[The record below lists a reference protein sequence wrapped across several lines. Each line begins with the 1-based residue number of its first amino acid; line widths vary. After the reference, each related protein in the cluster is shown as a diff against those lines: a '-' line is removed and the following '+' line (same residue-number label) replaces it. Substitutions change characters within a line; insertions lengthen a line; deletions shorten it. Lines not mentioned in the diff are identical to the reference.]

1 MIDVAIDLEAGLVTD
16 VTGQEAGTVIDAE
29 VEMTVTT
36 DMTGIEGRTGTVIA
50 AVDEVVAEVTQV
62 IVIVLALMIG
72 KEVKEEDEDAWLG
85 DRMGSDGLGDKM
97 GKYKAGWLAELG
109 DNIG

>member
-1 MIDVAIDLEAGLVTD
+1 MKKEDEFGDVRETAFCEEEEKVEEEK
-16 VTGQEAGTVIDAE
+16 VE
-29 VEMTVTT
+29 VE
-36 DMTGIEGRTGTVIA
+36 
-50 AVDEVVAEVTQV
+50 
-62 IVIVLALMIG
+62 
-72 KEVKEEDEDAWLG
+72 EVKEEDEDAWFG